1 MNDTLSSRLP
11 FQPSQ
16 INETLSPPPPPPC
29 DGVMFEAFRGGPT
42 AAPRSS
48 CLSPCPVL
56 FWAPGTGDMGG
67 AGSGTS
73 PTLLYFHRPDIWF
86 CEPAP
91 SEPFFSISHSPESS
105 SPHRMKK
112 VL

>member
-67 AGSGTS
+67 LGVGHPLHFFIFIALTSGFVSLLPLS
-73 PTLLYFHRPDIWF
+73 P
-86 CEPAP
+86 
-91 SEPFFSISHSPESS
+91 S
-105 SPHRMKK
+105 SPSVILQNRPPPIG
-112 VL
+112 